1 MKKIVLFII
10 IALLI
15 VGGFKLIKQKKDD
28 ISNEKKAFVHTYK
41 PLEIKGLKDD
51 KALDDF
57 EVYSAKLEV
66 LENPRISTK
75 ISGHVAKIF
84 VKENQ
89 EVKKGDLLVLI
100 DDLEYKENI
109 SQIKYS
115 LDTLKSSIEA
125 SMTYL
130 SSLKLDMQLSL
141 KEFETNKRV
150 YKIGGIS
157 KDKLDFSQI
166 IYEQKKAKYDSTL
179 KTIKSKE
186 SELESQKSF
195 LNSKKKLQEYYS
207 LKSPIDGFIEEVF
220 VDIGDLSSL
229 NKPMI
234 SVVSKKQELSF
245 LFASDDIKQNQEV
258 FIDDKKIGIIDYINI
273 SAKNY
278 LKEANIRLD
287 KPLSYPINSLISI
300 EVKTKWWIK

>member
-1 MKKIVLFII
+1 MKKIVLFIV

-15 VGGFKLIKQKKDD
+15 IGGFKLIKEKKDD

-41 PLEIKGLKDD
+41 PLEIKELKDN
-51 KALDDF
+51 KSLNDF
-57 EVYSAKLEV
+57 EVYSAKLEA
-66 LENPRISTK
+66 LENPKISTK
-75 ISGHVAKIF
+75 ISGHIAKIF

-109 SQIKYS
+109 SQIKHS
-115 LDTLKSSIEA
+115 LDALKSSIEA
-125 SMTYL
+125 SMTSL
-130 SSLKLDMQLSL
+130 SSLKLDMKLSL

-220 VDIGDLSSL
+220 VDVGDLSSL
-229 NKPMI
+229 NKPII
-234 SVVSKKQELSF
+234 SLVSKKQKLSF
-245 LFASDDIKQNQEV
+245 LFANDDIKQNQEV
-258 FIDDKKIGIIDYINI
+258 FIDDKKIGFIDYINI

-278 LKEANIRLD
+278 LKEANIKLD
-287 KPLSYPINSLISI
+287 KPLSSAINSLVSI
-300 EVKTKWWIK
+300 RVKVK

>member
-1 MKKIVLFII
+1 MKKIVLFIV

-234 SVVSKKQELSF
+234 SVVSKKQKLSF

-300 EVKTKWWIK
+300 EVKTK